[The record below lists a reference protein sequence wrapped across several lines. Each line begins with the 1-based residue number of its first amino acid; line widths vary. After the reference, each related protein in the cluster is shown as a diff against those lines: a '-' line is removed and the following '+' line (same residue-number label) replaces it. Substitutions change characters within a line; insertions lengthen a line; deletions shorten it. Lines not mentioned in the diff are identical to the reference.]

1 MCVVTPEPTFTS
13 YSGSKSQRTKKVSES
28 NVSPLVLTM
37 VLLVGKEEEIDMEQ
51 RKWKKKRRWMI
62 PFVPTNTLPLVKVK
76 HAVTLPSSI
85 VDLEH

>member
-1 MCVVTPEPTFTS
+1 
-13 YSGSKSQRTKKVSES
+13 
-28 NVSPLVLTM
+28 M
-37 VLLVGKEEEIDMEQ
+37 VLLVGKEGEIDMEQ